1 MLMCSM
7 PVTFIVVKC
16 TVILPMWILRPV
28 TGRESHPPC
37 TRDGPSI
44 AGSSAC
50 PANWSTAPRGTH
62 LPSHSA
68 PRRDQS
74 LDTQSH
80 TVAHCLPPAQGT
92 HSGPSQASHPGL
104 ENSHLSN
111 YKEAPTAPENDC
123 PGQHPPRAGPWGS
136 CGPTPTDT
144 HAPHRSP
151 PAALVRCV

>member
-1 MLMCSM
+1 
-7 PVTFIVVKC
+7 
-16 TVILPMWILRPV
+16 MWILRPV

-111 YKEAPTAPENDC
+111 YKEAPTAPRMTAPVSIHHEQGLGA
-123 PGQHPPRAGPWGS
+123 PAAPHPPTLTLPIV
-136 CGPTPTDT
+136 P
-144 HAPHRSP
+144 
-151 PAALVRCV
+151 LLLL